1 MYNLK
6 YISDNGKTINF
17 SPLENFAITNT
28 EGLTS
33 NSVSIATSQ
42 GIGQVGTTIQGK
54 STDDKIITIE
64 GTILGESTAL
74 RKQLIDTIVP
84 LVSGTLIFDNELYIV
99 VEPETTPDISR
110 HRHNANFQFTLRASY
125 PYWRALAQSSISLS
139 GLKKSFKFPVNY
151 GEQHIFAIRME
162 DVYQTIYNE
171 GNVPIPFMIKFFA
184 KTPLSN
190 PKIENIKTLDFIRIE
205 KDMTAGE
212 TISVDMTG
220 NTLRITTNESGVEK
234 NAFGFFDIDST
245 LFKLEVGENSI
256 KSSADTNNNGLY
268 CTIFYSRT
276 THAAYGNDITYV

>member
-6 YISDNGKTINF
+6 YVSDNGKTINF
-17 SPLENFAITNT
+17 SPLEKLVITNA

-42 GIGQVGTTIQGK
+42 GIGQVGTSVQGK
-54 STDDKIITIE
+54 STDDKLITLE
-64 GTILGESTAL
+64 GEILGESTAL

-99 VEPETTPDISR
+99 VEPEETPDISR
-110 HRHNANFQFTLRASY
+110 HKHNARFQFILRAPY

-139 GLKKSFKFPVNY
+139 GLKKMFKFPVNY
-151 GEQHIFAIRME
+151 AEQHIFAIRME

-171 GNVPIPFMIKFFA
+171 GNVPIPFMVRFFA

-190 PKIENIKTLDFIRIE
+190 PQIENIKTLEFIRMK
-205 KDMTAGE
+205 KDMVAGE
-212 TISVDMTG
+212 TITVDMTG
-220 NTLRITTNESGVEK
+220 NTLRITTNEGGTEA
-234 NAFGFFDIDST
+234 NAFGYFDIDST

-256 KSSADTNNNGLY
+256 KSSAEVNKDGLY
-268 CTIFYSRT
+268 CTIFYHLT
-276 THAAYGNDITYV
+276 TAGAYGTDNVFV